1 MFHDGTGN
9 KSVMI
14 QQFNQQ
20 NINSYLHH
28 NVVFVRLKVVAFSDA
43 EKAAG
48 VRFSARF
55 FRLLSRSYGA

>member
-1 MFHDGTGN
+1 
-9 KSVMI
+9 MI

-55 FRLLSRSYGA
+55 FTQVFTQVDLMALENSSTL

>member
-1 MFHDGTGN
+1 MI
-9 KSVMI
+9 SI

-43 EKAAG
+43 EEAAG
-48 VRFSARF
+48 VRSSALL